1 MASELVLHN
10 SLQTQIEAFI
20 KHPTHAVLLYGKK
33 SAGKKAIA
41 LYIADALMS
50 SRSHSKI
57 MTIAPLE
64 DKKTIGIDQIKQLK
78 QILRTK
84 DESYRILF
92 IPEAEKL
99 TTEAQNSF
107 LKLLEEP
114 SDNVVFIL
122 TANNEYRLLETI
134 RSRLLKLR
142 YVAPTKHQQ
151 EEFVISKQGVA
162 DEKLLV
168 IADGRMGL
176 LSALLNK
183 EVTHEML
190 QKIELSK
197 DILSESVDDR
207 LVRVDS
213 LSKDSESTATLLD
226 ALLLTSNAAL
236 KSAIQN
242 DKQYK
247 RWLERLTAIEAAIDQ
262 LQMNITAKLVL
273 TRLFLVV

>member
-1 MASELVLHN
+1 MAIDLVLHT
-10 SLQTQIEAFI
+10 SMQAQIDAFI
-20 KHPTHAVLLYGKK
+20 AHPTHAVLLYGKK

-41 LYIADALMS
+41 QYIADTLMQ
-50 SRSHSKI
+50 SRKHSKM
-57 MTIAPLE
+57 MTIVPLE

-78 QILRTK
+78 QLLRTK
-84 DESYRILF
+84 DESYRIIF
-92 IPEAEKL
+92 IPDAEKL

-114 SDNVVFIL
+114 SDNVIFII
-122 TANNEYRLLETI
+122 TANNEYKLLETI

-142 YVAPTKHQQ
+142 YIAPTKQQQ
-151 EEFVISKQGVA
+151 EEYIIGKQGVS

-176 LSALLNK
+176 LSALLHK
-183 EVTHEML
+183 ETTHDML

-207 LVRVDS
+207 LVRVDV
-213 LSKDSESTATLLD
+213 LSKDTEGTVALLD
-226 ALLLTSNAAL
+226 ALLLTCNAAL
-236 KSAIQN
+236 TAAIQN
-242 DKQYK
+242 DKQYT
-247 RWLERLTAIEAAIDQ
+247 RWLERLKAIETAIDQ